1 MTHYQKARK
10 QSGFYTFFSLYI
22 FATII
27 TDTIRSLAEGP
38 LPQMVP
44 YVNIVRNLI
53 YIIIVCYLLIF
64 ELSLHL
70 NIRVLLLVLV
80 TLIISLLS
88 YMAMPQLAPIMPQY
102 ILMLFSR
109 FFPGLLFAFAIEDTS
124 TAFDSL
130 RKFLFIA
137 YIYSFVCIIFS
148 QIDYM
153 TFSYNLLIPCLI
165 QGAQAIR
172 SKRITDWIAC
182 FWLLFCIFFFG
193 SRGSFVCIMV
203 AAIVAL
209 LYYVMNA
216 SRKKKFFI
224 IIGSILVASIIAIY
238 YWEIVL
244 FLYQLIPESRNIAL
258 LINGKFFSSNV
269 RDEISN
275 LLLQDVI
282 SHPLQIR
289 GIMSDRVR
297 YMDIAGNISFT
308 NYAHNIIVELFH
320 EFGLFIGTII
330 NLIIIMQ
337 VLNSFFSLRNSSFET
352 KSLYIIFVPTTY
364 IMMLFSGSMFSLFQF
379 WVMLGLIINFN
390 KNKRKLSLVRS

>member
-1 MTHYQKARK
+1 MTHYQKARE
-10 QSGFYTFFSLYI
+10 QSRFYTFFSLYI

-38 LPQMVP
+38 LPQMMP
-44 YVNIVRNLI
+44 YVNVVRNLI
-53 YIIIVCYLLIF
+53 YIIIVCYLLIC
-64 ELSLHL
+64 ELLLHL
-70 NIRVLLLVLV
+70 NIRVLLLALV

-109 FFPGLLFAFAIEDTS
+109 FLPGLYFASAIEDIGV
-124 TAFDSL
+124 AFDSL

-137 YIYSFVCIIFS
+137 YIYSFVCIIFF

-165 QGAQAIR
+165 QGAQTIR

-182 FWLLFCIFFFG
+182 FWLLFCVLFFG

-224 IIGSILVASIIAIY
+224 MIGSILVASIIAIY

-244 FLYQLIPESRNIAL
+244 FLYQLIPGSRNIGL
-258 LINGKFFSSNV
+258 LFHGRFFSSEG
-269 RDEISN
+269 RHEISN

-297 YMDIAGNISFT
+297 YIDIAGNISFT
-308 NYAHNIIVELFH
+308 NYAHNIIVELLH

-330 NLIIIMQ
+330 NLAIIIR
-337 VLNSFFSLRNSSFET
+337 LLDTFFSLRNSSFET

-390 KNKRKLSLVRS
+390 KNKRKLSLIRS